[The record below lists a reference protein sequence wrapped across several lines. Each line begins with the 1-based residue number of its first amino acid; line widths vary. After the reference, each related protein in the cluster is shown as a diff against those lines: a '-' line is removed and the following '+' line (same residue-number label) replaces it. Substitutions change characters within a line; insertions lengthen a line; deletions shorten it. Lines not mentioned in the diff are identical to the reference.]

1 MQEAIVSDGDK
12 TSLGSII
19 ESIVNEFT
27 TLVRGHIELAKSE
40 LTESFRNGL
49 QSSAFFLVTFGL
61 ANFAVTLLLVAAG
74 FGLVA
79 AGLSAWAAFL
89 ILGGVVALLALWSLW
104 FAVRRFKQVRGPVKT
119 IASLSA
125 TTENIRNRFDD

>member
-1 MQEAIVSDGDK
+1 MSDTEK
-12 TSLGSII
+12 TSIASII

-89 ILGGVVALLALWSLW
+89 ILGLAVSLLAIGSFW
-104 FAVRRFKQVRGPVKT
+104 FAVKRFKQVRGPVKT

-125 TTENIRNRFDD
+125 TSEDIRNRFDD

>member
-1 MQEAIVSDGDK
+1 MSENEK
-12 TSLGSII
+12 TSLAGII

-49 QSSAFFLVTFGL
+49 QSSAFFLITFGL

-79 AGLSAWAAFL
+79 AGLSPWLAFL
-89 ILGGVVALLALWSLW
+89 ILGLVISLLALASLW

-125 TTENIRNRFDD
+125 TTETIRNRFDD

>member
-1 MQEAIVSDGDK
+1 MSENEK
-12 TSLGSII
+12 TSLAGII

-49 QSSAFFLVTFGL
+49 QSSAFFLITFGL

-79 AGLSAWAAFL
+79 AGLSPWLAFL
-89 ILGGVVALLALWSLW
+89 ILGLVISVLALASLW

-125 TTENIRNRFDD
+125 TTETIRNRFDD

>member
-1 MQEAIVSDGDK
+1 MSENEK
-12 TSLGSII
+12 TSLVGII

-49 QSSAFFLVTFGL
+49 QSSAFFLITFGL

-79 AGLSAWAAFL
+79 AGLSPWLAFL
-89 ILGGVVALLALWSLW
+89 ILGLVISLLALASLW

-125 TTENIRNRFDD
+125 TTETIRNRFDD